1 MSQFDPAVQVVLLH
15 EGHFVDNKNDPG
27 GATNYGI
34 SIRYLKDAHIF
45 LDLDGDGDMD
55 ADDMRMMKPEPAIEI
70 YRTNWW
76 EKYHYGSIADQALAT
91 KVLDASVN
99 MGAVQ
104 AHKLLQR
111 GLWSCGIKL
120 NDDGTLGLVTLA
132 AINKTPAVAVLAGMR
147 SECAGF
153 YRVLVAKKP
162 DQFTEFLNGWLR
174 RAYS

>member
-1 MSQFDPAVQVVLLH
+1 MSLFASAIPVVLGH
-15 EGHFVDNKNDPG
+15 EGHFSNNKNDPG
-27 GATNYGI
+27 LATNYGI
-34 SIRYLKDAHIF
+34 SLRYLKEAHIF
-45 LDLDGDGDMD
+45 MDLDGDGDMD
-55 ADDMRMMKPEPAIEI
+55 SDDMRLMTVEQATEI

-76 EKYHYGSIADQALAT
+76 EKYHYGAIADQTLAT
-91 KVLDASVN
+91 KVFDTSVN
-99 MGAVQ
+99 MGAIQ

-120 NDDGTLGLVTLA
+120 VDDGILGLETLA
-132 AINKTPAVAVLAGMR
+132 AINKTTPLAVLSGLR

-162 DQFTEFLNGWLR
+162 EQFTEFLNGWMY